1 VQGRQLGD
9 ADITVI
15 KELIGQGVARGIVI
29 GRAHLLAPSELDIRQ
44 YHVQRGDVLHEV
56 ARLNNAFS
64 LVRAEL
70 EQLRDN
76 VAVDAPAEVKA
87 FLDLHRMILDDSLLC
102 DAPRDLVRARLINA
116 EWALTIQLEEVCRQ
130 FEAIDDDYFR
140 SRSQDVRQVVER
152 VLRRLAGG
160 RPSPAVLERK
170 LADGERL
177 VLVAHD
183 LGPADVLHFR
193 EGAGASLAGFI
204 TELGGPTSHT
214 MILARSLGLPA
225 VVGVVDA
232 RASIVEG
239 DLLVVDSDTGQ
250 VFVQPNEDALAQFR
264 RRILDQGQARTEL
277 RKLRGKLSRTKDG
290 IPVELLAN
298 IEMPEDVRGAL
309 DAGADGVGLFR
320 TEFLFMDRD
329 QLPSE
334 DEQYEAYAKV
344 ARAMKGKP
352 VVVRTLDIGADK
364 VLNATARQSL
374 GLAGDAEE
382 ADVEPNPALGLRAI
396 RYCLAYPE
404 LFLTQLR
411 AILRASTQGTVR
423 ILVPM
428 LAHVH
433 EIDQALQFV
442 ARAKEQLRERR
453 QKFDARVP
461 VGGMIEVPAAALNLG
476 PFCERLKFL
485 ALGTNDLIQYVLAID
500 RTDSAV
506 AYLYEPLH
514 PAVLQ
519 LIHHTIRTG
528 TRAGIP
534 VSVCGEM
541 AGDQAVAELLLG
553 MGLRRFSMNAA
564 QLLSVKQRIFELDSK
579 VAARLA
585 ARVARL
591 HDPIEIRAALE
602 RSQHLGERG
611 AAGRAGAANGARA
624 AVRRKRPDAKSRRR
638 A

>member
-1 VQGRQLGD
+1 MAMGKQLTG
-9 ADITVI
+9 
-15 KELIGQGVARGIVI
+15 LGVARGIVI

-44 YHVQRGDVLHEV
+44 FNIQRGDVLHEV

-70 EQLRDN
+70 EELRNN
-76 VAVDAPAEVKA
+76 VADDALAEVRA

-102 DAPRDLVRARLINA
+102 DAPRDLVRSRLINA
-116 EWALTIQLEEVCRQ
+116 EWALTIQLEEVCQQ
-130 FEAIDDDYFR
+130 FESIDDEYFR

-160 RPSPAVLERK
+160 RPSPVAPARK
-170 LADGERL
+170 LGEGERL
-177 VLVAHD
+177 ILVAHD
-183 LGPADVLHFR
+183 LAPADVLHFR
-193 EGAGASLAGFI
+193 EDEGGSLAGFI

-225 VVGVVDA
+225 VVGVADA
-232 RASIVEG
+232 RETIEEG
-239 DLLVVDSDTGQ
+239 DLLVVDSDSGR
-250 VFVQPNEDALAQFR
+250 VVVLPDEAALVDYRQ
-264 RRILDQGQARTEL
+264 RILLQGQARTEL

-298 IEMPEDVRGAL
+298 IEMPEDVRDAL

-320 TEFLFMDRD
+320 TEFLFMNRD
-329 QLPSE
+329 TLPSE
-334 DEQYEAYAKV
+334 DEQFESYSRV

-352 VVVRTLDIGADK
+352 VVIRTLDIGADK

-374 GLAGDAEE
+374 GLAVDGGDGQA
-382 ADVEPNPALGLRAI
+382 VEPNPALGLRAI
-396 RYCLAYPE
+396 RYCLAYPD

-411 AILRASTQGTVR
+411 AILRASATGTVR

-428 LAHVH
+428 LAHMH

-442 ARAKEQLRERR
+442 AKAKEQLKERK
-453 QKFDARVP
+453 QKFDARIP

-476 PFCERLKFL
+476 PFVERLKFL
-485 ALGTNDLIQYVLAID
+485 SLGTNDLIQYALAID

-514 PAVLQ
+514 PAVLH
-519 LIHHTIRTG
+519 LISHTIRTG
-528 TRAGIP
+528 TRARLP

-541 AGDQAVAELLLG
+541 AGDLASVELLLG
-553 MGLRRFSMNAA
+553 MGLRRYSMNPA
-564 QLLSVKQRIFELDSK
+564 QLLIVKQRLFELDSK
-579 VAARLA
+579 SAARLA
-585 ARVARL
+585 GRVARL
-591 HDPIEIRAALE
+591 HDPALIRAALE
-602 RSQHLGERG
+602 RATRG
-611 AAGRAGAANGARA
+611 AE
-624 AVRRKRPDAKSRRR
+624 RKRTGQVR
-638 A
+638 ATARKA

>member
-1 VQGRQLGD
+1 MQVVGIEQKFCTAGGTMGKR
-9 ADITVI
+9 
-15 KELIGQGVARGIVI
+15 LIGQGVARGTVI

-44 YHVQRGDVLHEV
+44 YHIQRGDVLHEV

-70 EQLRDN
+70 EQLRAD
-76 VAVDAPAEVKA
+76 VADDAPPEVRA

-102 DAPRDLVRARLINA
+102 DAPRDLVRTRLINA
-116 EWALTIQLEEVCRQ
+116 EWALTIQLEEVCLQ
-130 FEAIDDDYFR
+130 FEAIDDEYFR

-160 RPSPAVLERK
+160 RPSPMALAPKLEE
-170 LADGERL
+170 GERL

-183 LGPADVLHFR
+183 LAPADILHFR
-193 EGAGASLAGFI
+193 QDASNSLAGFI

-225 VVGVVDA
+225 IVGVGDA
-232 RASIVEG
+232 RTAISEG
-239 DLLVVDSDTGQ
+239 DLVVVDSDAGQ
-250 VFVQPNEDALAQFR
+250 VIILPDEEALAEFR
-264 RRILDQGQARTEL
+264 RRILVQGQARSEL
-277 RKLRGKLSRTKDG
+277 RKLRGRLSRTKDG
-290 IPVELLAN
+290 IPIELCAN
-298 IEMPEDVRGAL
+298 IEMPEDVRDAL

-320 TEFLFMDRD
+320 TEFLFMNRDR
-329 QLPSE
+329 LPSE
-334 DEQYEAYAKV
+334 DEQFESYARV

-352 VVVRTLDIGADK
+352 VVIRTLDIGADK
-364 VLNATARQSL
+364 VLNVSARQSL
-374 GLAGDAEE
+374 GLTHEGGDGQGP
-382 ADVEPNPALGLRAI
+382 EPNPALGLRAI

-411 AILRASTQGTVR
+411 AILRASSQGTVR

-433 EIDQALQFV
+433 EIEQALQFV
-442 ARAKEQLRERR
+442 ARAKEQLKERR
-453 QKFDARVP
+453 QKFDARAP

-476 PFCERLKFL
+476 PFIERLKFL
-485 ALGTNDLIQYVLAID
+485 SLGTNDLIQYALAID

-519 LIHHTIRTG
+519 LIHLTIRTG
-528 TRAGIP
+528 SRAGLP

-541 AGDQAVAELLLG
+541 AGDLGSVELLLG
-553 MGLRRFSMNAA
+553 MGLRRFSMNPA
-564 QLLSVKQRIFELDSK
+564 QLLSVKQRLFELDSK
-579 VAARLA
+579 AAGRLA

-591 HDPIEIRAALE
+591 HDPQQIRAALE
-602 RSQHLGERG
+602 RSRRSEG
-611 AAGRAGAANGARA
+611 AAATRASG
-624 AVRRKRPDAKSRRR
+624 KRPAPARPASRRP
-638 A
+638 